1 MFIYTMEKW
10 TPLHRASQSGDVDK
24 VRELLEGGKYDVNCV
39 DWDERTPLH
48 KAAYWGNLG
57 VVRVLLEFK
66 ADVNVHN
73 NGVHHYMRQLQGAT
87 WMWSGC

>member
-10 TPLHRASQSGDVDK
+10 TPLHTAAQSGDVDK

-48 KAAYWGNLG
+48 
-57 VVRVLLEFK
+57 FK
-66 ADVNVHN
+66 AD
-73 NGVHHYMRQLQGAT
+73 GDTPLLRAT
-87 WMWSGC
+87 WMWSG

>member
-39 DWDERTPLH
+39 DKYGWTPLH
-48 KAAYWGNLG
+48 WAASRGHLG
-57 VVRVLLEFK
+57 VVRVLISE
-66 ADVNVHN
+66 
-73 NGVHHYMRQLQGAT
+73 YMRQLQRAT
-87 WMWSGC
+87 WVWSGC